1 MMPSRTGRATPLE
14 MLPNVL
20 ARALEPFPAPVRT
33 LDALHLASIEFLRGQ
48 GQTVELASYD
58 DRLIHAAKALGAGR
72 LDQGLLGY
80 WAFLERQASR
90 FARNPQMAVPIAAL
104 RKLSPATRDD
114 HRRQAQAWRERAR
127 GELAAAS
134 ISRSWRRRGLPGAH
148 GACSALSLRG
158 DCGPATALA

>member
-80 WAFLERQASR
+80 WAFLERQA
-90 FARNPQMAVPIAAL
+90 
-104 RKLSPATRDD
+104 
-114 HRRQAQAWRERAR
+114 
-127 GELAAAS
+127 
-134 ISRSWRRRGLPGAH
+134 
-148 GACSALSLRG
+148 
-158 DCGPATALA
+158 